1 MKRFMHIISLA
12 TILLLATA
20 VSGLCENGQAVYD
33 RYKQTEKKMEQTI
46 ENIVLTLTMEGEG
59 NITDT
64 TIYIKGKKRRM
75 EATVTKSSNPMMGKP
90 GDKTIMIDD
99 GVTSTIFSP
108 QFGKMS
114 SPSQESDEMD
124 QAPQSVE
131 YLGKESVEGLKCHKI
146 KVAGPYGEQ
155 ETLWISV
162 KGDALV
168 KAESTHDG
176 EKTVTV
182 NSDFKKIKGFLLPQ
196 ATKTYE
202 GGALAGTSTV
212 TKINTRTKIKE
223 SLFDPTKVEG
233 YENASAASGAP
244 QFSGQNQMMGQ
255 MMMMGMEIE
264 RLNREGK
271 TEEAAALQKQLEA
284 MAAGMGAQQ

>member
-1 MKRFMHIISLA
+1 MKRFTLVLSLA

-33 RYKQTEKKMEQTI
+33 RYKQTEKKMEKTLV
-46 ENIVLTLTMEGEG
+46 NIVMTLTMEGEG

-64 TIYIKGKKRRM
+64 TIYIKDKKRRM
-75 EATVTKSSNPMMGKP
+75 EATVKKSSNPMMGKP

-114 SPSQESDEMD
+114 SPSQNADDMDE
-124 QAPQSVE
+124 APQSVE

-146 KVAGPYGEQ
+146 KVAGSYGEQ

-168 KAESTHDG
+168 KAETTNNG
-176 EKTVTV
+176 EITVTV

-202 GGALAGTSTV
+202 GDVLAGTSTV
-212 TKINTRTKIKE
+212 NKIKTGAKLKD
-223 SLFDPTKVEG
+223 SLFDPAKVEG
-233 YENASAASGAP
+233 YENTPADSSAP
-244 QFSGQNQMMGQ
+244 QFSGQTQMMGQ

>member
-1 MKRFMHIISLA
+1 MKRFTHVLSLTA
-12 TILLLATA
+12 ILLFVTA

-33 RYKQTEKKMEQTI
+33 RYKQTEKKMEQKLV
-46 ENIVLTLTMEGEG
+46 NIIMNLTMEGEG

-75 EATVTKSSNPMMGKP
+75 EATIKKSSNPMMGKP

-99 GVTSTIFSP
+99 GATSTIFSP

-114 SPSQESDEMD
+114 SPSQDAEEMD
-124 QAPQSVE
+124 EAPQSVE
-131 YLGKESVEGLKCHKI
+131 YLGKETVEGLKCHKI
-146 KVAGPYGEQ
+146 NVARPYGER

-168 KAESTHDG
+168 KAESINDG

-202 GGALAGTSTV
+202 GGVLAGSSTV
-212 TKINTRTKIKE
+212 TKIKTGAKIKD
-223 SLFDPTKVEG
+223 SLFDPAKVEG
-233 YENASAASGAP
+233 YEQASAASGAP
-244 QFSGQNQMMGQ
+244 QFSGQTQMMGQ

>member
-1 MKRFMHIISLA
+1 MKRFTHVLSLA
-12 TILLLATA
+12 AILLFVTA

-33 RYKQTEKKMEQTI
+33 RYKQTEKKMEKALV
-46 ENIVLTLTMEGEG
+46 NIVMTLTMEGEG

-75 EATVTKSSNPMMGKP
+75 EATVKKSSNPMMGKP

-114 SPSQESDEMD
+114 SPSQAADDMDEP
-124 QAPQSVE
+124 PQSVE
-131 YLGKESVEGLKCHKI
+131 YMGKESVEGLKCHKI
-146 KVAGPYGEQ
+146 NVAGSYGEQ

-162 KGDALV
+162 TGDALV
-168 KAESTHDG
+168 KAESTNDG

-182 NSDFKKIKGFLLPQ
+182 NSNFKEIHGFLLPQ

-202 GGALAGTSTV
+202 DGALSGTATV
-212 TKINTRTKIKE
+212 TKIKTGAKLKD
-223 SLFDPTKVEG
+223 SLFDPEKVEG
-233 YENASAASGAP
+233 YENASAAPAAP
-244 QFSGQNQMMGQ
+244 QFSGQTQVMGQ